1 MKLRKLVSLFLA
13 MILALG
19 VFTVALAESS
29 DKPWAGKKLGV
40 AHITMYDE
48 WCKAVYDE
56 FMAQA
61 PAMGFGEVNIQDG
74 NLNAET
80 QQKQVEDF
88 ITQGYDAIL
97 LDPVNSDGIVP
108 TLEQAGAAGIPVF
121 AFDSGT
127 SYDKLVTHVA
137 WDHAETGVLTAQWI
151 ADYAKKNLGGKV
163 KVGVLAMLNAVHTK
177 VRSETFV
184 ATLEELLG
192 KENVEWVFNQDFGET
207 RESAANI
214 VTNNIAKPIDV
225 IWGAVDNA
233 AQGAVT
239 ALELAGIENT
249 IVVSAGAWGS
259 ESFNMINSGN
269 KYYKMCIGVSPAN
282 IVKLSLESVE
292 AYFEGKEIPKA
303 QNIELSVIDGSN
315 IKDFMKYVAAK

>member
-1 MKLRKLVSLFLA
+1 MKRKNLVSLALA
-13 MILALG
+13 IVLTVCVCAGAMASPWEGKRLG
-19 VFTVALAESS
+19 VV
-29 DKPWAGKKLGV
+29 
-40 AHITMYDE
+40 HITMYDE

-61 PAMGFGEVNIQDG
+61 PAMGFGEINIQDG

-88 ITQGYDAIL
+88 IAQGYDAIL
-97 LDPVNSDGIVP
+97 IDPVNSTGIVP
-108 TLEQAGAAGIPVF
+108 TLKQATAAGIPVF

-127 SYDKLVTHVA
+127 PYENLITHVA
-137 WDHAETGVLTAQWI
+137 WDHADTGVLSAQWV
-151 ADYAKKNLGGKV
+151 ANYAKENLGGKV
-163 KVGVLAMLNAVHTK
+163 RVGVLAMLNAVHTQ

-192 KENVEWVFNQDFGET
+192 AENVEWVFNQDFGET

-233 AQGAVT
+233 AQGAAS
-239 ALELAGIENT
+239 ALELAGAEGT

-259 ESFNMINSGN
+259 EAFNMIYNN
-269 KYYKMCIGVSPAN
+269 NPFYKMCIGVSPAN
-282 IVKLSLESVE
+282 IVRLSLDSVA
-292 AYFEGKEIPKA
+292 AYFEGREVPRE
-303 QNIELSVIDGSN
+303 QNIELAVIDATN
-315 IKDFMKYVAAK
+315 IADFMKYVQ

>member
-1 MKLRKLVSLFLA
+1 
-13 MILALG
+13 
-19 VFTVALAESS
+19 
-29 DKPWAGKKLGV
+29 
-40 AHITMYDE
+40 MYDE

-61 PAMGFGEVNIQDG
+61 PEMGFGEINIQDG

-97 LDPVNSDGIVP
+97 IDPVNSDGIVP
-108 TLEQAGAAGIPVF
+108 ALEQAGAANIPVF
-121 AFDSGT
+121 AFDSGS

-137 WDHAETGVLTAQWI
+137 WDHAQTGVLTAEWI
-151 ADYAKKNLGGKV
+151 ADYAKENLDGKV
-163 KVGVLAMLNAVHTK
+163 RIGVLAMLNAVHTK
-177 VRSETFV
+177 VRSEAFV
-184 ATLEELLG
+184 CGQLEELMG
-192 KENVEWVFNQDFGET
+192 AENIEWVFNQDFGET

-214 VTNNIAKPIDV
+214 VTTNIAKPIDV

-282 IVKLSLESVE
+282 IVKLSLESVQ
-292 AYFEGKEIPKA
+292 AYFEGKEVPKT

-315 IKDFMKYVAAK
+315 IADYMKYVG

>member
-1 MKLRKLVSLFLA
+1 MKLRKLVTLLLALFLV
-13 MILALG
+13 LG
-19 VFTVALAESS
+19 VCTVALAEQ
-29 DKPWAGKKLGV
+29 PWAGKKLGV

-97 LDPVNSDGIVP
+97 IDPVNSDGIVP
-108 TLEQAGAAGIPVF
+108 TLQQAGAAGIPVF

-151 ADYAKKNLGGKV
+151 ADYAKKNLNGKV

-282 IVKLSLESVE
+282 IVKLSLESVQ
-292 AYFEGKEIPKA
+292 AHFEGKELLKS
-303 QNIELSVIDGSN
+303 QNIELSVIDATN
-315 IKDFMKYVAAK
+315 IADFMKYVPAA

>member
-1 MKLRKLVSLFLA
+1 MRKRNLVALLLTFTLVLTVSLTAFA
-13 MILALG
+13 AEPWEGKRLG
-19 VFTVALAESS
+19 I
-29 DKPWAGKKLGV
+29 

-48 WCKAVYDE
+48 WCTAVYDE
-56 FMAQA
+56 FMDQA

-88 ITQGYDAIL
+88 ITQKYDAIL
-97 LDPVNSDGIVP
+97 IDPVASEGIIP

-127 SYDKLVTHVA
+127 PYEALITHVA
-137 WDHAETGVLTAQWI
+137 WDHAQTGVLTGEWV
-151 ADYAKKNLGGKV
+151 ADYAKENLDGKV
-163 KVGVLAMLNAVHTK
+163 KVGVLAMLNAPHTA
-177 VRSETFV
+177 VRSETFK

-192 KENVEWVFNQDFGET
+192 KENITWVFDQDFGET

-233 AQGAVT
+233 AQGAAS
-239 ALELAGIENT
+239 ALELAAAEGT

-259 ESFNMINSGN
+259 EPFSKINEGH
-269 KYYKMCIGVSPAN
+269 KYYKVCIGVSAAN
-282 IVKLSLESVE
+282 IVKLTLESVQK
-292 AYFEGKEIPKA
+292 YFKGEEVPRY
-303 QNIELSVIDGSN
+303 QNIELAVIDARN
-315 IKDFMKYVAAK
+315 IADFIKYYQ